1 MCCRLSLGAGR
12 LLLAQ
17 GPANWLS
24 PTQVRLPQGTRHL
37 WGQTEVLEQRVGRG
51 AEAGCLLLGELEQ
64 PLESPLGFLSGGIV

>member
-1 MCCRLSLGAGR
+1 MRCCLSLGAGR

-24 PTQVRLPQGTRHL
+24 PTQVRLPRERAISGDRQ
-37 WGQTEVLEQRVGRG
+37 VLEQRVGRG

-64 PLESPLGFLSGGIV
+64 PLESALGFLSGGIV